1 MSYHHL
7 TMDERN
13 VIYRMQFQGHS
24 QVEIARCL
32 GRHRSSIGRELRR
45 NPNVEGRYDPPK
57 KAEAV
62 LHPCW
67 PTSICTTCSTCGPGT
82 RSILREPRASLES
95 TRGGS
100 GRTLEK
106 DGPHAGENRPGTGES
121 RRRQRPTACL

>member
-1 MSYHHL
+1 MAPL
-7 TMDERN
+7 LAN
-13 VIYRMQFQGHS
+13 VY
-24 QVEIARCL
+24 
-32 GRHRSSIGRELRR
+32 
-45 NPNVEGRYDPPK
+45 
-57 KAEAV
+57 
-62 LHPCW
+62 LHYVFDL
-67 PTSICTTCSTCGPGT
+67 PGT